1 MFQWLKNAVQK
12 DFTPINAQT
21 TQVPPAEISASLQ
34 ENLIYLRGVF
44 GPSFDLMVREL
55 PVNGNRAA
63 FVLCEGMCDDLLLSQ
78 IAVTPILHATNI
90 PKEPDEQFL
99 YLRDH
104 VLSGT
109 DHKEAFDMADVLN
122 LMMSGFAA
130 LFIDGVTRC
139 EVFGVQGFERRSISD
154 PETEVQERGS
164 RDGFVETLKVNT
176 TLIRRRLKTP
186 YARFEML
193 NMGDTSQTMVCL
205 CYLSDRVN
213 PDILEEVKQRL
224 QNAKLDMVLESG
236 YIQPFLDHK
245 GLSFFSGVGVT
256 ERPDTLCAKISEG
269 RVGVIVDGTPF
280 ALIVPHLF
288 IENFQ
293 SIDDYSNRPFYA
305 LFLRALKFISFA
317 ISMLLPGIYVAVAIF
332 HQELLPAS
340 MLFDI
345 AVSEGR
351 TPFPI
356 MLEALVIHFIYE
368 IMREAGLRMPK
379 TVGHAVSIVGA
390 LVIGDAAVTA
400 GLIAAP
406 TLIVLALTAI
416 SSFVVPSLY
425 EPAAVLR
432 FLFII
437 VGGLTGLYGIMLILG
452 LLILNACS
460 INPYGVPYSAPI
472 TPFEKGAMRDLVL
485 RVGWKRLGRYKM
497 KVQDLNGSDKRE
509 PEDF

>member
-1 MFQWLKNAVQK
+1 MFQWLKEAVK
-12 DFTPINAQT
+12 KEFMPVNRET
-21 TQVPPAEISASLQ
+21 TQLPPAEISASLQ
-34 ENLIYLRGVF
+34 ENLVYLRGVF
-44 GPSFDLMVREL
+44 GASFDLMIREL
-55 PVNGNRAA
+55 PINGNRMA
-63 FVLCEGMCDDLLLSQ
+63 FVMCEGMCDNLLLSH
-78 IAVTPILHATNI
+78 IAVTPILRAKDI
-90 PKEPDEQFL
+90 PKEPDRQFV
-99 YLRDH
+99 YLREH

-109 DHKEAFDMADVLN
+109 DHKEVFTMQELLN
-122 LMMSGFAA
+122 LIMSGFVAI
-130 LFIDGVTRC
+130 LIDGVTRC
-139 EVFGVQGFERRSISD
+139 EVFGAQGFERRSVND
-154 PETEVQERGS
+154 PETEVQERGA
-164 RDGFVETLKVNT
+164 RDGFVETLKVNA

-186 YARFEML
+186 FARFEML
-193 NMGDTSQTMVCL
+193 NMGDTSQTMVSL
-205 CYLSDRVN
+205 CYLADRVN
-213 PDILEEVKQRL
+213 PDILEEVRQRL
-224 QNAKLDMVLESG
+224 QGAKLDMVLESG

-269 RVGVIVDGTPF
+269 RIGVLVDGTPF

-288 IENFQ
+288 VENFQ
-293 SIDDYSNRPFYA
+293 SMDDYSNRPFYA
-305 LFLRALKFISFA
+305 LFLRALKFLSFG

-340 MLFDI
+340 MLFDV
-345 AVSEGR
+345 AVAESR

-356 MLEALVIHFIYE
+356 MLEALVIHLIYE

-406 TLIVLALTAI
+406 MLIVLAVTAI
-416 SSFVVPSLY
+416 SSFVVPDLY

-432 FLFII
+432 FVFII
-437 VGGLTGLYGIMLILG
+437 VGGLSGLYGIMLILG

-460 INPYGVPYSAPI
+460 INPYGVPYSAPV

-485 RVGWKRLGRYKM
+485 RMGWKQLGRYKM
-497 KVQDLNGSDKRE
+497 QVQELNGSDKRTTE
-509 PEDF
+509 EF

>member
-1 MFQWLKNAVQK
+1 MPSNKVRTRFAPSPTGYMHVGNLRTALYTYLMAKHEDGTFILRIEDTDQGRYVEGAVDVIYNTLRETGLLWDEGPDIGGPVGPYVQSERMGMFKQY
-12 DFTPINAQT
+12 
-21 TQVPPAEISASLQ
+21 AEQLVA
-34 ENLIYLRGVF
+34 
-44 GPSFDLMVREL
+44 
-55 PVNGNRAA
+55 
-63 FVLCEGMCDDLLLSQ
+63 EGKAYYCFCTEERLE
-78 IAVTPILHATNI
+78 ALHA
-90 PKEPDEQFL
+90 EPRANGEMTHYDGCC
-99 YLRDH
+99 RD
-104 VLSGT
+104 L
-109 DHKEAFDMADVLN
+109 
-122 LMMSGFAA
+122 
-130 LFIDGVTRC
+130 
-139 EVFGVQGFERRSISD
+139 
-154 PETEVQERGS
+154 PE
-164 RDGFVETLKVNT
+164 
-176 TLIRRRLKTP
+176 
-186 YARFEML
+186 
-193 NMGDTSQTMVCL
+193 
-205 CYLSDRVN
+205 
-213 PDILEEVKQRL
+213 EEVKQRL

-406 TLIVLALTAI
+406 MLIVLALTAI

-497 KVQDLNGSDKRE
+497 KGQDLNGSDKRE